1 RPQHRRRRAQGR
13 HGQAEFRIHQ
23 RARPPG
29 LRRHRHRL
37 AQRHRPGDRRRSGR
51 SRRTGQPG
59 RPDRCQPPGRT
70 AGVALRQQP
79 RHLARLQ
86 RFAAARGVY
95 RSPGPLDPPGPLRRR
110 GSRRDAARNQRP
122 VPGGAPGRHLPGRPE
137 AWRGTWPMSLLET
150 ALAPGTPDARRLRLH
165 VPAGQPPR
173 GGWPLLVLLDGD
185 WVWPPDPPLPA
196 AAACAVL
203 IPGHGGRHGP
213 LPSLLAARGMPAQ
226 TGMQT
231 QALAR
236 RALDFTPPAPG
247 GGQWPD
253 PRRPEWQC
261 GGADAYLDALLG
273 PMLDWAAAQT
283 RLDPARL
290 SLYGHSYGGLCA
302 LYTLTR
308 HPGRF
313 AHTIC
318 ASPSL
323 WWREGHIEALLDGL
337 PDRLPADARVRL
349 TLMAGTDERW

>member
-1 RPQHRRRRAQGR
+1 
-13 HGQAEFRIHQ
+13 
-23 RARPPG
+23 
-29 LRRHRHRL
+29 
-37 AQRHRPGDRRRSGR
+37 
-51 SRRTGQPG
+51 
-59 RPDRCQPPGRT
+59 
-70 AGVALRQQP
+70 
-79 RHLARLQ
+79 
-86 RFAAARGVY
+86 
-95 RSPGPLDPPGPLRRR
+95 
-110 GSRRDAARNQRP
+110 
-122 VPGGAPGRHLPGRPE
+122 
-137 AWRGTWPMSLLET
+137 
-150 ALAPGTPDARRLRLH
+150 
-165 VPAGQPPR
+165 
-173 GGWPLLVLLDGD
+173 
-185 WVWPPDPPLPA
+185 
-196 AAACAVL
+196 
-203 IPGHGGRHGP
+203 GP

-247 GGQWPD
+247 GGLWPD

-283 RLDPARL
+283 RLDPACL

-302 LYTLTR
+302 LYALAR

-349 TLMAGTDERW
+349 TLMAGTDERWYPRPADPHYPRRPADGLPTLPRLEALGRRLAHVAWLDCAPAAAGGGRRAPGGAGRGAARAAGAGRGPARGRTAGGRGGGGRRGAPRPPATARPAARGPSLPPPRAPGDLNPPRRADRGK

>member
-1 RPQHRRRRAQGR
+1 
-13 HGQAEFRIHQ
+13 
-23 RARPPG
+23 
-29 LRRHRHRL
+29 
-37 AQRHRPGDRRRSGR
+37 
-51 SRRTGQPG
+51 
-59 RPDRCQPPGRT
+59 
-70 AGVALRQQP
+70 
-79 RHLARLQ
+79 
-86 RFAAARGVY
+86 
-95 RSPGPLDPPGPLRRR
+95 
-110 GSRRDAARNQRP
+110 
-122 VPGGAPGRHLPGRPE
+122 
-137 AWRGTWPMSLLET
+137 MSLLET

-247 GGQWPD
+247 GGLWPD

-283 RLDPARL
+283 RLDPACL

-302 LYTLTR
+302 LYALAR

-337 PDRLPADARVRL
+337 PVRARIRQSPAVTANPHAATELRDLATTLLVHHIEQFRQRCSPIRRKRSITHRRQGQRDRNCLRNSEIHR
-349 TLMAGTDERW
+349 R